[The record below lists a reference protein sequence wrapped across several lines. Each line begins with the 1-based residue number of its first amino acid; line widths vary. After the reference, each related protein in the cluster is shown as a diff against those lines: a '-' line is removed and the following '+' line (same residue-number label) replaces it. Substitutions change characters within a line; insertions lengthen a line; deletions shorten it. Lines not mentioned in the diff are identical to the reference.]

1 MVSKGEE
8 ENMASTPFK
17 FQLKGTINGKS
28 FTVEGEGEGDPHE
41 GSHKGKY
48 VCTSGKL
55 PMSWAALG
63 TTFGYGMKYYTKY
76 PSGLKNWFREVM
88 PGGFTY
94 DRHIQYTGDGSIH
107 AKHQHFMKNGTYH
120 NIVEFTG
127 QDFKENSPVLTGD
140 MNVNVCPV
148 EELAIYFR
156 IFDRNADGFL
166 DAEELAE
173 LLRATGVQ
181 VAEEDMGDMMKDSD
195 KNNDGRIDFDEFLK
209 MMEGVQQHT
218 SLPTEVP
225 QIPRND
231 GIECPVTL
239 LYPLLSDKSKYVEA
253 HQYTI
258 CKPLHNQPAPDVPY
272 HWIRKQ
278 YAQSKD
284 DAEERD
290 HICQSETLVAHL
302 KGMDELYK

>member
-28 FTVEGEGEGDPHE
+28 FTVEGEGEGNSHE

-63 TTFGYGMKYYTKY
+63 TSFGYGMKYYTKY

-94 DRHIQYTGDGSIH
+94 DRHIQYKGDGSIH

-140 MNVNVCPV
+140 MNV
-148 EELAIYFR
+148 
-156 IFDRNADGFL
+156 
-166 DAEELAE
+166 
-173 LLRATGVQ
+173 
-181 VAEEDMGDMMKDSD
+181 
-195 KNNDGRIDFDEFLK
+195 
-209 MMEGVQQHT
+209 
-218 SLPTEVP
+218 SLPNEVP
-225 QIPRND
+225 HIPRDD
-231 GIECPVTL
+231 GVECPVTL

-253 HQYTI
+253 YQYTI

-278 YAQSKD
+278 YTQSKD

-290 HICQSETLVAHL
+290 HICQSETLEAHL